1 MRSARPLAA
10 LLLATAFGAA
20 PAAAQAPA
28 PFDMGVERE
37 ALPPGMVTQPPV
49 APTTTPAPA
58 TATPV
63 LGAGELRGA
72 ATDVPAIAPVSA
84 TFDRPIVPYRNFRL
98 AGEVD
103 GHSWTTY
110 LTAAQASAPATLHL
124 AFRNALLVAP
134 EASQLRLLINDR
146 LVIEAPV
153 ANSDDPAQ
161 FAVDLPAGLLHAGA
175 NRMRIEVS
183 QRHRTDCTIQSTYE
197 LWTDIDTAQTYIAF
211 ADPAANAITQ
221 LGDLR
226 AIGVDASGRSVVN
239 ILLPGLEQIAATR
252 DLMRVAEA
260 VAIHLDSPSQVV
272 RVSATETGEHG
283 PGILSVVIGTAD
295 ELTPFLGEAVVGG
308 IAGPTLAFLQGLE
321 GPTLLVS
328 GRSWADIGV
337 AVDGL
342 VGPLTPPAGATR
354 VAVSSLSWH
363 FPEVQIMAGNARLS
377 LAELG
382 VPTTEFAGRRF
393 RTGFQVAMPYD
404 LYAQA
409 YGYASLFLDAAYSA
423 EVLPGGHID
432 VYVNGEIAA
441 TTPILTRGGGI
452 LRHLEVG
459 VPLRH
464 FKAGTNLVEIEAV
477 LPTASD
483 AVCVPGATAS
493 NVSRFALFDTTE
505 FAVPD
510 YARAAQLPDLSA
522 MAGAAF
528 PFGDEPLA
536 LVLGRLAPETL
547 SAAATFLAQLAV
559 RGGRPVDVN
568 PGASPSTS
576 AMPFGLYVGAASQM
590 PTGVADI
597 AGVADTT
604 IGGWI
609 DPVAVD
615 PTIPLAVAAP
625 ADNTTTFDRW
635 RDTLA
640 GGGGWR
646 GQISSFSDWL
656 SRTFDISISTL
667 RFGGA
672 QRLDYVPPDGAGLL
686 LAQGAPQS
694 GQTSWT
700 VLTAPTRETLQSTTE
715 LLVRPENW
723 SRVEGQ
729 VATYWPATGAVE
741 VVPLAGADIVFTEP
755 ATPTNLRMVATN
767 WLSKNLLVY
776 GGLLLGLCILLGIAT
791 SWLLKSV
798 GRQS

>member
-1 MRSARPLAA
+1 VRSARPVAA
-10 LLLATAFGAA
+10 LLLAAAFGIA
-20 PAAAQAPA
+20 PATAQVPA
-28 PFDMGVERE
+28 PFDMGIERL
-37 ALPPGMVTQPPV
+37 ALPPGMVTQPP
-49 APTTTPAPA
+49 AATTPGPA
-58 TATPV
+58 TTVVP
-63 LGAGELRGA
+63 GAGELRGGA
-72 ATDVPAIAPVSA
+72 VTEVPVIALAPA
-84 TFDRPIVPYRNFRL
+84 TFDRPIVPFRNFRL
-98 AGEVD
+98 AGEID
-103 GHSWTTY
+103 GRSWTTF
-110 LTAAQASAPATLHL
+110 LTAAQANSPATLHL

-134 EASQLRLLINDR
+134 EASRLRLLINDR
-146 LVIEAPV
+146 LVIETPV
-153 ANSDDPAQ
+153 ANSDDPAD
-161 FAVDLPAGLLHAGA
+161 FAIDLPAGLLHAGA

-197 LWTDIDTAQTYIAF
+197 LWTDIDAAQTYIAF
-211 ADPAANAITQ
+211 ADPSANAITQ
-221 LGDLR
+221 LRDLR
-226 AIGVDASGRSVVN
+226 AIGVDASGKAVVN
-239 ILLPGLEQIAATR
+239 ILLPGLEQVAATR

-260 VAIHLDSPSQVV
+260 IAIHLDAPSQVV
-272 RVSATETGEHG
+272 RVSATDIGEHG
-283 PGILSVVIGTAD
+283 PGILSVVIGTVD
-295 ELTPFLGEAVVGG
+295 ELGPILGGDVVGG
-308 IAGPTLAFLQGLE
+308 INGPTIAFLQGLA

-363 FPEVQIMAGNARLS
+363 FPEVKLMAGNARLS

-382 VPTTEFAGRRF
+382 VSTTEFSGRRF

-409 YGYASLFLDAAYSA
+409 YGYASLFLDAAYSPD
-423 EVLPGGHID
+423 VLPGGHID
-432 VYVNGEIAA
+432 IYVNGEIAA

-464 FKAGTNLVEIEAV
+464 FKPGTNLVEIEAV

-493 NVSRFALFDTTE
+493 NVSRFALFDSTE
-505 FAVPD
+505 FAMPD
-510 YARAAQLPDLSA
+510 YARAAQLPDLAA

-547 SAAATFLAQLAV
+547 SAAATFLARLAV
-559 RGGRPVDVN
+559 LGGRPIDVN
-568 PGASPSTS
+568 PAASPSSS
-576 AMPFGLYVGAASQM
+576 ALPFGLYVGAASQM

-597 AGVADTT
+597 AGVADTA

-609 DPVAVD
+609 DPVAID
-615 PTIPLAVAAP
+615 PGIPLEVAAP
-625 ADNTTTFDRW
+625 ADNTATFERW

-646 GQISSFSDWL
+646 GQVSSFSDWL
-656 SRTFDISISTL
+656 SRTFDISLATL

-672 QRLDYVPPDGAGLL
+672 QRLDYFPPDGAGLL
-686 LAQGAPQS
+686 LAQGAAQA

-700 VLTAPTRETLQSTTE
+700 VLTAPTRATLQRTTE
-715 LLVRPENW
+715 LLVRPDNW
-723 SRVEGQ
+723 SRIEGQ
-729 VATYWPATGAVE
+729 VATYWPATGAIE
-741 VVPLAGADIVFTEP
+741 VVPLAGADIVFTRP
-755 ATPTNLRMVATN
+755 PSPTNLRMVATN